1 MPRSAATSYVV
12 FRFTRSG
19 GSAFLAEIGGDSWAG
34 PWDLSNRLSAKRA
47 RRLGSGHYE
56 QPLHSVALLRKF
68 KNFSPA
74 PISNWARHENQS
86 RHLNLVNPT
95 IDLE

>member
-34 PWDLSNRLSAKRA
+34 PWDLSNRLSAKKSATAGIRS
-47 RRLGSGHYE
+47 L
-56 QPLHSVALLRKF
+56 
-68 KNFSPA
+68 
-74 PISNWARHENQS
+74 
-86 RHLNLVNPT
+86 
-95 IDLE
+95 